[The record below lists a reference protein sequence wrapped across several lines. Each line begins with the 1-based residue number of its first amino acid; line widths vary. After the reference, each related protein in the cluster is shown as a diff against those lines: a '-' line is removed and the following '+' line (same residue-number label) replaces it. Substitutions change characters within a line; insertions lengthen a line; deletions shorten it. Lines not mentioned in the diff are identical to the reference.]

1 MDIYSKHVVPVHQK
15 LNQWYATAISGNDI
29 LSSALYVSGIAA
41 MFAGVFA
48 PLVLI
53 GIAVVLFLYKA
64 VYTEVVE
71 ALPINGGAYNCL
83 LNGTSKTVA
92 ATAGVMTILS
102 YIATAVISAKVG
114 IEYLHTV
121 VHTIPVIPATIG
133 VLLLFAIL
141 VISGIRDSAKVALGI
156 FILHI
161 VTLVGFLG
169 MGLLFFLKG
178 NSYFLQNIA
187 NTGTIIASQGGIW
200 NTLYLAFAASLLGV
214 SGFESSA
221 NFVEEQERGVFR
233 KTLRNMLI
241 GVAIFNP
248 LISLVTLNSMPLGSI
263 VLAKDFLLADAAK
276 VIGGSVFQYIV
287 VIDAFLVLS
296 GAVLTAFIGVSGLI
310 FRMAADACLPEF
322 LTKQNSKGSYP
333 RIIISFFLLCS
344 SILIVTKGNL
354 LSLAGVYTIAF
365 LGVMSFFA
373 FGNLILK
380 ETRTELK
387 RTYHAPFIFV
397 VMALLATTMGI
408 LGNIRI
414 DINNLTFF
422 EMYFIPAFTLVLFII
437 YQDYVLK
444 WAIRISKPIPF
455 VHSYLSNRFSD
466 LVEGKFVV
474 FVRHISRLYH
484 ALDYINKNETGW
496 NVTLVHCQCDSICG
510 DNKEEHLAELHD
522 SIVQLK
528 KAGVFPHLNLDLKI
542 IDKPFGAEVIQQL
555 SEEMRLHKNRMFIGS
570 IHHHHPYEYA
580 ELGGVRIIF

>member
-1 MDIYSKHVVPVHQK
+1 MNTLSKKINPVHLK

-53 GIAVVLFLYKA
+53 FIGVILFLYKA

-83 LNGTSKTVA
+83 LNGTSKTIA

-114 IEYLHTV
+114 SEYLNTIIP
-121 VHTIPVIPATIG
+121 IPVIPATIG
-133 VLLLFAIL
+133 ILLAFAIL
-141 VISGIRDSAKVALGI
+141 VISGIKDSAKVALGI

-161 VTLVGFLG
+161 SVLVGFLG
-169 MGLLFFLKG
+169 MGLIHYLSGNSFFLENIKHTTLLIS
-178 NSYFLQNIA
+178 NQN
-187 NTGTIIASQGGIW
+187 GLL
-200 NTLYLAFAASLLGV
+200 NTLYLAFSASLLGV

-221 NFVEEQERGVFR
+221 NFVEEQQAGVFR

-248 LISLVTLNSMPLGSI
+248 LISLVTLNSMPLGAI
-263 VLAKDFLLADAAK
+263 VSSKDFLLADAAK
-276 VIGGSVFQYIV
+276 VIGGSLFQYIV

-296 GAVLTAFIGVSGLI
+296 GAVLTAFVGVSGLI
-310 FRMAADACLPEF
+310 FRMSADACLPEF
-322 LTKQNSKGSYP
+322 FTKQNEKGSYP
-333 RIIISFFLLCS
+333 RIIVAFFLLCS
-344 SILIVTKGNL
+344 SILIITKGNL

-387 RTYHAPFIFV
+387 RTYSAPILFV
-397 VMALLATTMGI
+397 ILAFVATLMGI
-408 LGNIRI
+408 FGNIRI

-422 EMYFIPAFTLVLFII
+422 ELYFIPSFLLVLFII

-444 WAIRISKPIPF
+444 WAIRITKPLPKI
-455 VHSYLSNRFSD
+455 HEYLLNRYSD
-466 LVEGKFVV
+466 LVEGRYIVY
-474 FVRHISRLYH
+474 VRHISRIYH
-484 ALDYINKNETGW
+484 ALEYINKNETGW
-496 NVTLVHCQCDSICG
+496 NVTLVHCKCDEICG
-510 DNKEEHLAELHD
+510 ENREEHLAELSE

-528 KAGVFPHLNLDLKI
+528 KAGVFPHLNISLKVV
-542 IDKPFGAEVIQQL
+542 DEPFGAEVINSL
-555 SEEMRLHKNRMFIGS
+555 SRTMKIHKNRMFIGS